1 MFIIDQFV
9 SVVFTVDSGVPRT
22 VNQVLL
28 EFLTYVFCLG
38 LPLSGRDTDRMY
50 LLV

>member
-9 SVVFTVDSGVPRT
+9 SV